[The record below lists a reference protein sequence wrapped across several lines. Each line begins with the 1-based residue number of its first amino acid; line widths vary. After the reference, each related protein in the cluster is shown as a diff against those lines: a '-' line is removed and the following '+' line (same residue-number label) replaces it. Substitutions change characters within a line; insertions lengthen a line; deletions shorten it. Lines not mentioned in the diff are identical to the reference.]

1 MALIVNTFKA
11 NLNPV
16 EFTLPFVDY
25 PSWEESTSAK
35 AQNYPGQITCRYAVK
50 EQSQGAGP
58 DKARM
63 VFLGHDPPSD
73 VPSGVFDVSL
83 QWRIGTLLIEIAL
96 EEHFRQRGFRIER
109 TRFQVFALRPVTDSG
124 SSAVELA
131 TGISFDAKHPFKDEP
146 NDFAVTFNWE
156 VRAQFRASLAEK
168 TMAQAA
174 IGMPVLY
181 RPRGQAT
188 GKLAPFENRYLGKVR
203 DIDRGYAVVICRD
216 DSEPQKVPLADLR
229 LEATPAV
236 IKQFEQSSQSRLGPS
251 PVLRRIQQ
259 LKHSYTAENRRNVN
273 AFRDRLEEIR
283 SVLGVA
289 GTSPNQIVL
298 PLATSQEGSVSIS
311 TQPSE
316 AALGGLW

>member
-25 PSWEESTSAK
+25 PSWEESTRAK
-35 AQNYPGQITCRYAVK
+35 AQNFPRQMTCRYALR
-50 EQSQGAGP
+50 EQTQGAGP

-63 VFLGHDPPSD
+63 VFLGDEPPSD
-73 VPSGVFDVSL
+73 LPTKVFDVSV
-83 QWRIGTLLIEIAL
+83 QWRIGALLIEKAL
-96 EEHFRQRGFRIER
+96 EEHFEQRGFRIER
-109 TRFQVFALRPVTDSG
+109 TRFQVFALRPVMDSG

-131 TGISFDAKHPFKDEP
+131 TGISFDARHPFGDEP
-146 NDFAVTFNWE
+146 YDFAVTFNWE

-168 TMAQAA
+168 AMARAA

-181 RPRGQAT
+181 QPRGQAT
-188 GKLAPFENRYLGKVR
+188 GKLASFENRYLGKVR
-203 DIDRGYAVVICRD
+203 DIDRGHAVVICRG
-216 DSEPQKVPLADLR
+216 DSEPQRIPLADLR

-289 GTSPNQIVL
+289 GTSANQIVL

-316 AALGGLW
+316 AAMGGLW

>member
-11 NLNPV
+11 NLNPI

-35 AQNYPGQITCRYAVK
+35 AQKFPGQITCRYALK
-50 EQSQGAGP
+50 DQPRGTGP

-63 VFLGHDPPSD
+63 VFLGDTPPSD
-73 VPSGVFDVSL
+73 LPTEVFDVSF

-181 RPRGQAT
+181 RPRGQVT

-316 AALGGLW
+316 AAMGGLW